1 MPLPLETVIVKPVDQ
16 NGNLDPKV
24 PETISEVAYS
34 MEVLV
39 LPPLSKHPNPTGFL
53 ASLSTLGR
61 RIELL
66 LRPEELRETISA
78 IKILGD
84 PSVEIIVYD
93 PPLNSISEVIESL
106 RVAFENGAESLSL
119 YLICRGEAQLKRAL
133 SSIHHHSGKPPI
145 SIRIGPPLY
154 ESYGS
159 NDALSI
165 ISGVVERIGLP
176 YGVLYGY
183 IARRAWLREGI
194 PVTILSTPCPRGCRK
209 LYLTSK
215 GASRCPFTSMIS
227 VPINSISPE
236 KILRFVQEECLMKKP
251 RSRPIVTTGV
261 EIRLNGVRV
270 PQDILEVLTAI
281 KMTGSL
287 RAACKSLGLHASRV
301 LAKIKNIEE
310 KSGAKLVE
318 GKRGGVGGGYT
329 ILTPAGEEVVAKYM
343 QIKTMVQ

>member
-1 MPLPLETVIVKPVDQ
+1 MPLPLETVIVKPTDH
-16 NGNLDPKV
+16 NSSLDPRV
-24 PETISEVAYS
+24 PEMLLEVAYS

-39 LPPLSKHPNPTGFL
+39 LPPLSKHPNPTGLL
-53 ASLSTLGR
+53 ASLSTVGR

-66 LRPEELRETISA
+66 LKPEELREAIST

-84 PSVEIIVYD
+84 PSVETIVYD
-93 PPLNSISEVIESL
+93 PPLNSLSEVIESL
-106 RVAFENGAESLSL
+106 RVAYENGVESLSV
-119 YLICRGEAQLKRAL
+119 YLVCRGETQLKRTL
-133 SSIHHHSGKPPI
+133 YSIHHHAGKPPI

-154 ESYGS
+154 EGYGANS
-159 NDALSI
+159 ALSI

-183 IARRAWLREGI
+183 IARRVWLKEGI
-194 PVTILSTPCPRGCRK
+194 PATILSTPCPRGCRK
-209 LYLTSK
+209 LYLTPK

-236 KILRFVQEECLMKKP
+236 KILKFVQEECLMKKP
-251 RSRPIVTTGV
+251 RSRPILTTGV

-270 PQDILEVLTAI
+270 PQDVLEVLTAI

-301 LAKIKNIEE
+301 IAKIKSIEE

-318 GKRGGVGGGYT
+318 GRRGGVGGGYT